1 MGKSAE
7 REEAYECEEER
18 GEEEYDEEFEEGG
31 VDYEE
36 YEPEPV
42 IKRVDYDS
50 LKERTERMREKGAT
64 ELVSANVE
72 VDEETIRRIG
82 VDGFNGRAA
91 YIAAEALKEAG
102 YRDFIVQ
109 VHLQNEAR
117 KTHVQVQA
125 SPDAAKEMAE
135 LAAEA
140 IERWID
146 LTEELTETDTEIYD
160 LKEKE
165 TGTDINIKEALE
177 YAESILSGAEI
188 EADEYA
194 EIDADALITEV
205 YEALQEYG
213 EEHGQ

>member
-7 REEAYECEEER
+7 REEAYECEE
-18 GEEEYDEEFEEGG
+18 EEFEEGG

-42 IKRVDYDS
+42 VRRVDYED

-64 ELVSANVE
+64 ELASANVE
-72 VDEETIRRIG
+72 VDEEMIRRIG

-91 YIAAEALKEAG
+91 YVAAEALKEEG
-102 YRDFIVQ
+102 YRNFIVQ

-135 LAAEA
+135 IAAEA

-146 LTEELTETDTEIYD
+146 LTETETETGIYDITETETETD
-160 LKEKE
+160 
-165 TGTDINIKEALE
+165 INVMEALE
-177 YAESILSGAEI
+177 YAESVLSGFEI

-194 EIDADALITEV
+194 EIDADALIAKV

-213 EEHGQ
+213 EEHEQ